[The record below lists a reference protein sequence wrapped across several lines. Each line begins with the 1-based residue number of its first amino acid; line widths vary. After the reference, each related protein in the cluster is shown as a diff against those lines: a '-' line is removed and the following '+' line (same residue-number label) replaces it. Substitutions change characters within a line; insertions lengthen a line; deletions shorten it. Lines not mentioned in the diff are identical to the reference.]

1 MLSDAE
7 EDYRRDKFTG
17 SLAPKV
23 MTLTDPAELNHLA
36 RVKAG
41 LEPPDPENYQMRA
54 GTHMEPFIKREFEL
68 QCGRLITRCGE
79 IVDHPTI
86 PNICVKLDG
95 VRVDPA
101 PSQTIASTACPLPF
115 TVIEIKFL
123 SPWARRDEFFPFY
136 YWQVLL
142 QMLCTGASRGALV
155 VAQGTSPP
163 VEHEVLYDETCAK
176 ALLERAAAFML
187 CVKTGIPPCPLPAPV
202 PPDRMRAIDILKEPT
217 NWSDELLSYLTQYTA
232 TKKFAEVHDEAGKAA
247 RALIP
252 DDVNKVHAGR
262 WQLARDKRGAI
273 RITHKDA
280 KEAA

>member
-1 MLSDAE
+1 VLSEWE
-7 EDYRRDKFTG
+7 EGYRRGKFTG

-23 MTLTDPAELNHLA
+23 MTLTDPAELNRLA
-36 RVKAG
+36 RIKAG
-41 LEPPDPENYQMRA
+41 LEPPDPETYQMRA
-54 GTHMEPFIKREFEL
+54 GTHMEPFIKRELEL
-68 QCGRLITRCGE
+68 LCGHPITRCGE

-86 PNICVKLDG
+86 PDVCCKLDG
-95 VRVDPA
+95 YRAFDD
-101 PSQTIASTACPLPF
+101 
-115 TVIEIKFL
+115 TVIEFKFL
-123 SPWARRDEFFPFY
+123 SAWSKRDEYFPFY

-142 QMLCTGASRGALV
+142 QVLCTGASRGALV

-163 VEHEVLYDETCAK
+163 VEHEVMYDKACAD
-176 ALLERAAAFML
+176 ALIERAMAFML
-187 CVKTGIPPCPLPAPV
+187 CVKTNTPPCPLPAPV
-202 PPDRMRAIDILKEPT
+202 PPDRMRAIDITKTET
-217 NWSDELLSYLTQYTA
+217 NWGDELLAYLTQYSA

-252 DDVNKVHAGR
+252 DDVNKVIAGR